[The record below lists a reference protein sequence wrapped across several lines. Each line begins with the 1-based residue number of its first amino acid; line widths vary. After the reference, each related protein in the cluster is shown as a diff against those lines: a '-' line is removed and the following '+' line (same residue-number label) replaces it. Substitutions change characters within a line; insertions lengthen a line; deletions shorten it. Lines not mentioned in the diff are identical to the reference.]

1 MEAQDLHAA
10 KNGYCPLT
18 QCTVHIKKF
27 DREESNY
34 HSLKAQRPSIDKT
47 PSKSY
52 RHYIIN
58 SELQQ
63 TWFILYSFPV
73 QAAVQSP
80 DAL

>member
-1 MEAQDLHAA
+1 MYWAH
-10 KNGYCPLT
+10 
-18 QCTVHIKKF
+18 KKF

-34 HSLKAQRPSIDKT
+34 HSLKAQRSSIDKT

-52 RHYIIN
+52 RHYTDN

-63 TWFILYSFPV
+63 TWFILYSFSV